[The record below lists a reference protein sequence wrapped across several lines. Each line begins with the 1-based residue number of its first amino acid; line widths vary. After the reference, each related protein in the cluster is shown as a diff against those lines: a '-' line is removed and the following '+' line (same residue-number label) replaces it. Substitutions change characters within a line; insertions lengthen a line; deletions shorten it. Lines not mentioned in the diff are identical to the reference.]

1 MTAVKTYLL
10 TFVTL
15 SIACS
20 VFGQEQQDT
29 LRLSVSDAQLYA
41 LEYNRSVQA
50 SKIDVEVAK
59 KVILETTAIGLP
71 QFSIKADY
79 QHIFEV
85 PEISFPVA
93 GFSQDSL
100 ILQRGPYE
108 NFNQSKSLGDLYYYE
123 YTTPGIPLGT
133 KNNTTFNFTL
143 SQLIFSGEYIV
154 GLQAA
159 RIFKE
164 VSEKASI
171 KSELT
176 TKESVATSYYL
187 VLVLDENLRV
197 LDESLILLNRTFN
210 DIEAM
215 NKQGFVE
222 DTDVDQMKLNQSNL
236 QNMVSSLQSQKEV
249 ALKLLK
255 FQLGIDFSR
264 QIVLTENLEG
274 IVMKGNF
281 QYLLKDEFNVESNI
295 DFKMMETQVDLMSAS
310 VRREKSKY
318 LPTISGFYQHQEMT
332 NAPAFNFMPKDL
344 IGLSMNL
351 PIVTSGQRIA
361 KVSQAKLMLE
371 KTVLSKQ
378 DAEQG
383 LIMEFETAKN
393 EYQTAFLNYT
403 NYKESMVLSE
413 KIYNKNIIKYKAGV
427 GTSLEL
433 TQSQN
438 QYLTSESNYYNSLI
452 SLLKAKAKIDRIVAN
467 N

>member
-1 MTAVKTYLL
+1 MTTVKTYLII
-10 TFVTL
+10 FVTL
-15 SIACS
+15 SIAFS
-20 VFGQEQQDT
+20 AFGQEKQDT
-29 LRLSVSDAQLYA
+29 LKLSVSDAQAYA
-41 LEYNRSVQA
+41 LEYNRSVQS
-50 SKIDVEVAK
+50 SKIDIEVAK
-59 KVILETTAIGLP
+59 KVILETTALGLP
-71 QFSIKADY
+71 QFSITADY
-79 QHIFEV
+79 QHIFVV
-85 PEISFPVA
+85 PEISFPLA
-93 GFSQDSL
+93 GFSSAPLDPGK
-100 ILQRGPYE
+100 IIPDFTEFTGPGGL
-108 NFNQSKSLGDLYYYE
+108 NQYMYNG
-123 YTTPGIPLGT
+123 PGIPLGT

-176 TKESVATSYYL
+176 TKESVATSYYM

-197 LDESLILLNRTFN
+197 LNESLELLNRTYN

-236 QNMVSSLQSQKEV
+236 QNMLSSLQSQREIV
-249 ALKLLK
+249 LKLLK
-255 FQLGIDFSR
+255 FQLGIDFGR
-264 QIVLTENLEG
+264 QIILTENLEG

-295 DFKMMETQVDLMSAS
+295 DFKIMETQVDLMSAS
-310 VRREKSKY
+310 LRREKTKY
-318 LPTISGFYQHQEMT
+318 LPILAGFYQHQEMT

-344 IGLSMNL
+344 IGLSMRL

-361 KVSQAKLMLE
+361 TVAQARLKLE
-371 KTVLSKQ
+371 KTELGKQ

-383 LIMEFETAKN
+383 LVMEFETAKN

-403 NYKESMVLSE
+403 NNKESMVLSE
-413 KIYNKNIIKYKAGV
+413 KIYNKNIIKYKEGV

-438 QYLTSESNYYNSLI
+438 QYLTAESNYYNSLI
-452 SLLKAKAKIDRIVAN
+452 SLLIAKAKIDRIVAKN
-467 N
+467 